1 MDYPQDPRTVGMLGG
16 VGPRGEAIPITRQH
30 MVDVATQWPVSPH
43 TPQEVAAQLRVAR
56 ELFVHCLLV
65 WEFGAVGAAW
75 SLMAV
80 ESCLRWALG
89 ADAKASFERLNA
101 RARERGLL
109 TDDLAEKTD
118 AGRRLRNM
126 FSHPQGQPAL
136 PAGMVSGVLETS
148 HVVVHHVSEAMARA
162 AEPRWS

>member
-16 VGPRGEAIPITRQH
+16 LGPRGEAIPITRQH
-30 MVDVATQWPVSPH
+30 TVDVATQWPVSPH
-43 TPQEVAAQLRVAR
+43 TPHEVAAQLRVAR

-80 ESCLRWALG
+80 ESCLRWALS
-89 ADAKASFERLNA
+89 ADTKASFKNLTA
-101 RARERGLL
+101 RARGQGLL

-118 AGRRLRNM
+118 AGRSLRKV
-126 FSHPQGQPAL
+126 FSHPQSQPAL
-136 PAGMVSGVLETS
+136 SAGMVSGVAETS
-148 HVVVHHVSEAMARA
+148 HVIVHHVSETMARA
-162 AEPRWS
+162 AEPRSS